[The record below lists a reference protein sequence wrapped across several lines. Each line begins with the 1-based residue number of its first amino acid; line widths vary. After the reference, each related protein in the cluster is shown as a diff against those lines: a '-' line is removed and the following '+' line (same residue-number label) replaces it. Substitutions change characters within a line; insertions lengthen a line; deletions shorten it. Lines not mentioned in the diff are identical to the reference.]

1 MKKDKKRDIGFYVLI
16 IVVLIAVIFLLLS
29 NNTPEGMNYSEVRRL
44 FENGKVKSFV
54 VDGETL
60 VMSFREPYE
69 GRYTA
74 SHELYNFGVFY
85 EDLHELI
92 DQQWHDGI
100 IEEDNYNV
108 GWQMP
113 WWLSFRSM
121 GWCWLV
127 ING

>member
-1 MKKDKKRDIGFYVLI
+1 MKKDRKRDVGFYVLI
-16 IVVLIAVIFLLLS
+16 LVVLVAVIFLLLS
-29 NNTPEGMNYSEVRRL
+29 NNSPEGMKYSEVRRL
-44 FENGKVKSFV
+44 FEREQVKSFI
-54 VDGETL
+54 VDGDTL

-74 SHELYNFGVFY
+74 SHDLYSFSVFY

-100 IEEDNYNV
+100 IEDYSYNV

-113 WWLSFRSM
+113 W
-121 GWCWLV
+121 
-127 ING
+127 